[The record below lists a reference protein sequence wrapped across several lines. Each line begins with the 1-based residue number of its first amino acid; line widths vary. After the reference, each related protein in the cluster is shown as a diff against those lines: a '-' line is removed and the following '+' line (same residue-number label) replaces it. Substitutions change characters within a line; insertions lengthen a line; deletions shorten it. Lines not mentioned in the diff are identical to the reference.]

1 MKLGKLYEL
10 AVNEGMKKDPRG
22 LSAVNKILT
31 EAKSKYRKLK
41 GADKLYFDKESLR
54 NPYSDTRILYG
65 NPERE
70 VQNALVG
77 IDMEVPEVLL
87 ADRLNQ
93 DGKDIDLIIT
103 HHPEGKALAGLY
115 EVMHVQKGILI
126 KTGMAPNVAKDLMDR
141 RIGEVER
148 GIHAVNHMRVI
159 DAARLL
165 DMPFMSMHTVADN
178 FVASFLQNLFNGKKP
193 KKVGDIV
200 NLLNNIPE
208 YKNATIN
215 KAGPKII
222 AGKKDSKAGKVLVDM
237 TGGTEGSE
245 NIFARLSQAG
255 IGTLVCMHLSEKHF
269 TKIKDEY
276 INVVVAGHIASD
288 NLGLNMLL
296 DKLENKSGINVLACS
311 GFKRVRR

>member
-115 EVMHVQKGILI
+115 E
-126 KTGMAPNVAKDLMDR
+126 DR
-141 RIGEVER
+141 K
-148 GIHAVNHMRVI
+148 
-159 DAARLL
+159 
-165 DMPFMSMHTVADN
+165 S
-178 FVASFLQNLFNGKKP
+178 
-193 KKVGDIV
+193 
-200 NLLNNIPE
+200 
-208 YKNATIN
+208 
-215 KAGPKII
+215 
-222 AGKKDSKAGKVLVDM
+222 
-237 TGGTEGSE
+237 
-245 NIFARLSQAG
+245 
-255 IGTLVCMHLSEKHF
+255 
-269 TKIKDEY
+269 
-276 INVVVAGHIASD
+276 VV
-288 NLGLNMLL
+288 
-296 DKLENKSGINVLACS
+296 
-311 GFKRVRR
+311 